1 MEAWGWG
8 ESLISLT
15 ALGTVVVTSFSGEK
29 GGLWRSQAQNT
40 LERDCTILEKHR
52 PWEGESESTGI

>member
-29 GGLWRSQAQNT
+29 GGLCRSQAQNT
-40 LERDCTILEKHR
+40 LGRDRTILEKHR